1 MHKQKVTKLGL
12 KKMFC
17 PKLTKMESIISQRI
31 NYNGVAWGS
40 KRPVAHTQQKLT
52 QVPTLGSFL

>member
-31 NYNGVAWGS
+31 NYNGVALGS

-52 QVPTLGSFL
+52 